1 MIDLEYYRTVIK
13 TQTDSRILLSEFKDA
28 LDEIEAEKRVNIFSV
43 GAGMFIIGLILGISI
58 CILSI

>member
-1 MIDLEYYRTVIK
+1 MIDIEYYRTVIE

-43 GAGMFIIGLILGISI
+43 GAGMFLIGLLLGFIISI
-58 CILSI
+58 FTY